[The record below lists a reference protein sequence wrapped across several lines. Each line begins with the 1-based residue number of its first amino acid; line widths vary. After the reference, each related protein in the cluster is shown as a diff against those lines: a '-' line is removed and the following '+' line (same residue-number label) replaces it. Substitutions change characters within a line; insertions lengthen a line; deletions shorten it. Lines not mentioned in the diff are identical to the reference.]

1 MAAVGVSSSSATS
14 FLTASHTVPASSTS
28 SSASTGPAPPPAS
41 SPSSSS
47 SPPSASVG
55 LTIVL
60 KVGSGS
66 LSTSDGRFVH
76 LSVLSALVE
85 LVCSLMSDGHRVL
98 LVTSGAVSIGCQ
110 RLSLP
115 SRPTS
120 LVVKQAVAAV
130 GQSRLMRI
138 YDDLF
143 SQLQQPIAQVLL
155 SRSNLSARHHYSNA
169 YNTFSQLLDMKV
181 LPIVNE
187 NDTVAVE
194 ELRFGDN
201 DTLSALVASLVSA
214 DCLFLLTDV
223 DCLYSHNP
231 RTHPHLAQPIHRV
244 DNVDS
249 LQAEVGGSGGGTS
262 NDWGTGGMATKVQ
275 AARIAASAGC
285 RTCIVHCQQLHR
297 VKAMLQ
303 GNTDTGTTFLP
314 LPKPLRA
321 NKRFIAHGLSAQ
333 GSLLLDSG
341 ATRAVLDHK
350 SLFAAGVVSVV
361 GTFPAQSSVR
371 LIDATRQQ
379 EIGRGVVSY
388 ASTEI
393 DALRGRHSNEYASI
407 LGYQG
412 DDEIVHRDSLV
423 VTTSHTHQHDTATHH
438 ALPTAAVSASHS
450 HRDTIH

>member
-1 MAAVGVSSSSATS
+1 M
-14 FLTASHTVPASSTS
+14 
-28 SSASTGPAPPPAS
+28 
-41 SPSSSS
+41 
-47 SPPSASVG
+47 
-55 LTIVL
+55 TIVL
-60 KVGSGS
+60 KIGSAS

-76 LSVLSALVE
+76 LSVLSGLVE
-85 LVCSLMSDGHRVL
+85 LICSLMRDGHRVL

-143 SQLQQPIAQVLL
+143 SHMQQPIAQVLL
-155 SRSNLSARHHYSNA
+155 SRENLSKRHHYTNA
-169 YNTFSQLLDMKV
+169 HNTFSQLLDMRV

-194 ELRFGDN
+194 ELRVGDN

-223 DCLYSHNP
+223 DCLYSHDP
-231 RTHPHLAQPIHRV
+231 RRQPHLAKPIHRV
-244 DNVDS
+244 DDVDA
-249 LQAEVGGSGGGTS
+249 LQADVGNSNGAGEAGAAAGSTGSAGS
-262 NDWGTGGMATKVQ
+262 NEWGTGGMATKLQ

-285 RTCIVHCQQLHR
+285 RTCIVHCQQLDR
-297 VKAMLQ
+297 VKPMLA
-303 GNTDTGTTFLP
+303 GNTDTGTTFMP
-314 LPKPLRA
+314 LPRPLRST
-321 NKRFIAHGLSAQ
+321 KRFIAHGLSAQ
-333 GSLLLDSG
+333 GALMLDAG
-341 ATRAVLDHK
+341 ATRAVCDHK
-350 SLFAAGVVSVV
+350 SLFAAGIVAVS

-371 LIDATRQQ
+371 LIDAEKQQ

-388 ASTEI
+388 ASSEI
-393 DALRGRHSNEYASI
+393 ALLKGRHSNEYASV

-412 DDEIVHRDSLV
+412 DDEVVHRDSLV
-423 VTTSHTHQHDTATHH
+423 ITTSQAHTHTAQSTQQRQQQQQQQSS
-438 ALPTAAVSASHS
+438 VNVQ
-450 HRDTIH
+450 